1 MKNTIQKSLGFTTE
15 VSYRSGFSLTLNK
28 GFTLIEL
35 LVVVLI
41 IGILAAVALP
51 QYQKAVEKARM
62 AEALTRINAMEK
74 AIELA
79 VLENGG
85 IPRNTQLLG
94 GTLGNVNPL
103 ELSIDLDGGLT
114 CANSINEC
122 YSKYWGYEVWCGSEC
137 FWSANRY
144 QDPSSASGQL
154 LRMEGAYNGKE
165 WTQRLCYYESD
176 LGKTLCNSLEPLG
189 WNDIDEGF

>member
-1 MKNTIQKSLGFTTE
+1 MKNTTQSRLGFTTE
-15 VSYRSGFSLTLNK
+15 VLYRSGFSLTLNK

-74 AIELA
+74 SIELA

-85 IPRNTQLLG
+85 LKEME
-94 GTLGNVNPL
+94 L
-103 ELSIDLDGGLT
+103 ETSIDWEGGLT
-114 CANSINEC
+114 CTNYSC
-122 YSKYWGYEVWCGSEC
+122 YSKYWRYDAGCYDDYCYWG
-137 FWSANRY
+137 ANRY
-144 QDPSSASGQL
+144 QDPATWTGML
-154 LRMEGAYNGKE
+154 IEMAGIYDGKK
-165 WTQRLCYYESD
+165 WVKRQCYYESD
-176 LGKTLCNSLEPLG
+176 LGKSLCNSLEPLG
-189 WNDIDEGF
+189 WNDISEGF